1 MVARPKKQA
10 SCLAIPS
17 SLPRAVMALAAMAT
31 EEVVK
36 MVLEPNQMKTVA

>member
-17 SLPRAVMALAAMAT
+17 SLPRAVMVLAMAT
-31 EEVVK
+31 EEVVR
-36 MVLEPNQMKTVA
+36 MVLAPIQMKTVA